1 MKKTMLIT
9 GGSRGIGAQTA
20 KLAASQGYQVA
31 INYLNNDKAAQLV
44 VDEIVSEG
52 GYAKAFKANVGD
64 SEQVNQLF
72 QSVDQTFG
80 ALDVLVNNAGILE
93 TFPITEAEP
102 EKVMTT
108 FAANVFS
115 LYYCCREAAKR
126 MSTNLGGRGGV
137 IINMS
142 SVAAR
147 LGTMP
152 GGNAYSTSK
161 AAVDGF
167 NLALAHELGPQ
178 GIRVNA
184 IRPGIIAT
192 DIQIGRG
199 GLQKAAEIARASA
212 PLRRMGQ
219 PEEVAQA
226 VLWLA
231 SDQASYVHGAVL
243 DVGGGR

>member
-1 MKKTMLIT
+1 MLIT

-20 KLAASQGYQVA
+20 KLAASHGYQVA

-44 VDEIVSEG
+44 VDEIVSLG
-52 GYAKAFKANVGD
+52 GCAKAFKANVGD
-64 SEQVNQLF
+64 SEQVNELF

-108 FAANVFS
+108 FAANLFS
-115 LYYCCREAAKR
+115 LYYCCREAVKR
-126 MSTNLGGRGGV
+126 MSTDLGGRGGV